1 MIPTWFVILQFIKI
15 KRQDLQLTFRNKEVI
30 IIK

>member
-1 MIPTWFVILQFIKI
+1 MITTWLVILQFIKI